1 MYFKNQNVIYS
12 CTTILS
18 WFCIAVEGEKI
29 AKVTIVG
36 QEKILLKNG
45 SVVASCDKKCFDSKL
60 MKSNLIFF
68 PPI

>member
-1 MYFKNQNVIYS
+1 MSKLQYMYFKNQNVNS
-12 CTTILS
+12 CTTVLS

-45 SVVASCDKKCFDSKL
+45 SVLSFCDKKCSVL
-60 MKSNLIFF
+60 
-68 PPI
+68 P